1 MKNSSLSSIPRDTR
15 RAYICFTRLN
25 AWITFKIALRAVPS
39 IPNHS
44 DLFRK
49 RKPLERLNCDSIF
62 PFFAA
67 WELRQSVARIT
78 IPSSRDIKARIWTEF
93 ATHLSFLCRR
103 RMDCEDGSAS
113 TKGIEGER
121 RRRRR
126 QLKKMD
132 KVEKIRWFLLLRAYR
147 SFTGKNDKSNL
158 KNSDLREEEGLN
170 VYDLWKNRFE
180 KRTNINF
187 TRNNFYIFLKY
198 L

>member
-93 ATHLSFLCRR
+93 ATHLSFLRR
-103 RMDCEDGSAS
+103 RRVDCEDGSAR
-113 TKGIEGER
+113 IEGE
-121 RRRRR
+121 RRRR

-132 KVEKIRWFLLLRAYR
+132 KIEKIRWFLLLRAYR
-147 SFTGKNDKSNL
+147 SFAWKNDKS
-158 KNSDLREEEGLN
+158 KKFGS
-170 VYDLWKNRFE
+170 
-180 KRTNINF
+180 
-187 TRNNFYIFLKY
+187 
-198 L
+198 